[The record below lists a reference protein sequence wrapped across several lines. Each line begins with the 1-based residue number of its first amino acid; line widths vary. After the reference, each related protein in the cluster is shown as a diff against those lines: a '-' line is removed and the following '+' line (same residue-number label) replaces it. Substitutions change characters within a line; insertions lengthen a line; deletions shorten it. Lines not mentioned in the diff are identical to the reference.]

1 MTTDLAQMNTKASLL
16 TTMTFLAGGLMVLL
30 ELCLYALNVDSSGKL
45 FTAGMVLLL
54 AGALLSALTE
64 RTRPKMEDMLTVAA
78 GLCFFGWL
86 GWKAFN

>member
-1 MTTDLAQMNTKASLL
+1 MTTDAPQMRTKASQLS
-16 TTMTFLAGGLMVLL
+16 TVTFLVGGLTVLL

-64 RTRPKMEDMLTVAA
+64 GARPKMEDMLTVAA